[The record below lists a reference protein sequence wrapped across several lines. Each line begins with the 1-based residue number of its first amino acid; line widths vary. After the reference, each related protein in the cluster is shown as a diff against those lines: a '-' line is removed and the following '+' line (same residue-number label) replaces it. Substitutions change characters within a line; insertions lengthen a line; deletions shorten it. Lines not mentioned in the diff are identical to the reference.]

1 MARQAPAN
9 PLVAIIGATGT
20 GKSQLAVEIAV
31 RFNGEIV
38 NGDAMQLYHGLPIIT
53 NKISVEE
60 RRGIPH
66 HLLGCIGLEEQ
77 TWTVTSFV
85 SKALKV
91 IDEIRSRGKLPIVV
105 GGTHYYI
112 QALLFKGALV
122 RDGQNQSQSG
132 ESLQDMPKRW
142 PVLEESTEKMLEKLH
157 EVDPIMANRW
167 HPNDRRK
174 IQRSLEIYLE
184 TGKKASDIYEEQKPR
199 RQVSPFSDQDFSN
212 ASIEKEP
219 STTSRVRFSTLIFW
233 IHASQDI
240 LRDRLDNRVDAM
252 LKAGLLKEID
262 DLEAFLQAQVQAG
275 ETVDQSK
282 GIWVSIGY
290 KEFKRHRQSRQQGNM
305 DSLALSKLYT
315 EAVEQTKAATRQY
328 AKRQVR
334 WIRSKLLS
342 ALIDAEAKDYLM
354 PLDGT
359 DPKLWNVK
367 VEGPATDLTKRFL
380 AGVALPNPTQVS
392 DVAEE
397 LLKLKE
403 QDGSSA
409 SKHLW
414 MKKTCDVC
422 NVTGTTE
429 SQWTQ
434 HIKSR
439 AHRKAVSKS
448 NAREYASVSRTTTDP
463 VSCRKIQ
470 EKNSTQLE
478 DFTAVVK

>member
-1 MARQAPAN
+1 MLRTARLLSAPPKMARQAPAN

-354 PLDGT
+354 PLD
-359 DPKLWNVK
+359 

-448 NAREYASVSRTTTDP
+448 NAREYASGVYRETKTG
-463 VSCRKIQ
+463 
-470 EKNSTQLE
+470 
-478 DFTAVVK
+478 